1 MEILCLLYP
10 VRSDSHSGCVD
21 GRCDLMKRSLIIAA
35 IIAALFSAYKCGI
48 RHAMTEAVVSVYLD
62 GRVEIQLDGDVYEH
76 IAF

>member
-21 GRCDLMKRSLIIAA
+21 GRCDLMKRILIIAA

-48 RHAMTEAVVSVYLD
+48 HHAMTESVVSVYLD
-62 GRVEIQLDGDVYEH
+62 GKVTIFLDGDTYIH
-76 IAF
+76 QAF